1 MHDNASITLS
11 DAIRRHAGEAQS
23 VIANFNAL
31 TAAQQQQLIAFLN
44 SL

>member
-1 MHDNASITLS
+1 MHDNASVTLI
-11 DAIRRHAGEAQS
+11 DAIQRHAGEAQN

-31 TAAQQQQLIAFLN
+31 TAIQQQQLITFLN